1 MEKYEVI
8 VVGIGAVGSAV
19 CYHLPKRGVRILGIE
34 IFDMPNAKGSSHGF
48 SRQTKISV
56 NVGDTSNH

>member
-34 IFDMPNAKGSSHGF
+34 KFDMPNAKGRSHGF

-56 NVGDTSNH
+56 YDGDTSNH

>member
-1 MEKYEVI
+1 MKKYEVI

-19 CYHLPKRGVRILGIE
+19 CYHLSKRGVRVLGIE
-34 IFDMPNAKGSSHGF
+34 KFDRPNAKGSSHGF

-56 NVGDTSNH
+56 YVGGTSNY